1 MEGRRVEL
9 DCPLLYLIKNR
20 HFEPLDQRRQYILVL
35 SLGCST
41 DFGSAVEQFRAWGKN
56 NRLEHATRRAKK
68 QTHSYTYIQKMQ
80 KKKDFCDL
88 VSSSFNCS
96 TNRHPGKLS
105 FVDCST
111 TSKHFSF
118 SRNSTSLSI
127 LVISRIKPGIQE
139 PKPQQP
145 WDPQAKTELQK
156 KRLLY
161 NHSCITRNPKT
172 PSTNST
178 DPDSSFNTGR
188 NPM

>member
-80 KKKDFCDL
+80 KKKISDL

-96 TNRHPGKLS
+96 TNRHPWKLS

-118 SRNSTSLSI
+118 SRDSTSLSI
-127 LVISRIKPGIQE
+127 SVIALISSINNRDPLTKIQRSST
-139 PKPQQP
+139 QNFTQT
-145 WDPQAKTELQK
+145 DPRNK
-156 KRLLY
+156 KDF
-161 NHSCITRNPKT
+161 CITT
-172 PSTNST
+172 PV
-178 DPDSSFNTGR
+178 
-188 NPM
+188 